1 MRFEEDGMVEV
12 GTAKGEPLSD
22 SVLDSGSLVELWLP
36 LPIGTYRASLLTEHV
51 QIRVEYAAP
60 FNLVDNSTPDSGHS
74 PIINR
79 RSFKE
84 TGCNCLLLFW

>member
-1 MRFEEDGMVEV
+1 MTCIHGSQEGS
-12 GTAKGEPLSD
+12 AALAAQ
-22 SVLDSGSLVELWLP
+22 LDRGAALDDAGDRRGPTL
-36 LPIGTYRASLLTEHV
+36 GRLLEG
-51 QIRVEYAAP
+51 ISK
-60 FNLVDNSTPDSGHS
+60 NLVDNSTPDSGHS